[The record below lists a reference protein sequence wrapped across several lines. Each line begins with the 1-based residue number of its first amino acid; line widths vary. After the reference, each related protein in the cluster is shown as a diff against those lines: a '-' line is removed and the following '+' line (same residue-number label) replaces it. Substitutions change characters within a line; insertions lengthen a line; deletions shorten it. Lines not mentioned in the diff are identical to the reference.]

1 MKRLLPFLALLL
13 ALTLSSCASAGRLVV
28 DPGQARRVAVLTAP
42 SRIGVIS
49 RGDMEVLDDS
59 LGNVATEFLAQALS
73 ISYLINADTVVQAER
88 FSALEDSVY
97 QVVNVAQAV
106 RKRKLSR
113 VRVPDNIVEFARSQ
127 GERYLLLATHGG
139 FTRTRE
145 NYRKEMVKGV
155 GVTMASVALS
165 VLLGGTGTVYG
176 STPVAFPNRDGST
189 LSIALV
195 DVGERQVFYART
207 VFIERPPD
215 DYGTLV
221 HQVKTALTGFYDR

>member
-1 MKRLLPFLALLL
+1 MPMKRLLPLLVLL
-13 ALTLSSCASAGRLVV
+13 ALALSSCASAGRLVV

-42 SRIGVIS
+42 SRVGVIS
-49 RGDMEVLDDS
+49 RGNMEVLDDS
-59 LGNVATEFLAQALS
+59 LGNAATEFLAQALS
-73 ISYLINADTVVQAER
+73 ISYLIDADTVVQAER
-88 FSALEDSVY
+88 FSALEDSVH

-106 RKRKLSR
+106 RKRKLSQ

-145 NYRKEMVKGV
+145 NYRKETVKGV

-165 VLLGGTGTVYG
+165 VLLGGPSAVYI
-176 STPVAFPNRDGST
+176 STPYREAST
-189 LSIALV
+189 LSVALV
-195 DVGERQVFYART
+195 DVEERQVFYART
-207 VFIERPPD
+207 VFSELPPG

-221 HQVKTALTGFYDR
+221 HQVRTALTDFYDR